1 MPVSAESQEEQQSGH
16 ECKRDLLRF
25 HNVQK
30 LKLEWIMRCRD
41 LCHWIVVRVPAF
53 SQPES
58 RSEYH
63 HNCEIQIFHGITV
76 DRHNQKLATATTTT
90 TTNLVVLTA
99 YSSCAQQFSMSNYL

>member
-1 MPVSAESQEEQQSGH
+1 MLVCAESQEEQQSGH
-16 ECKRDLLRF
+16 EWKRDLLRF

-41 LCHWIVVRVPAF
+41 LYHWIVVRVPAF